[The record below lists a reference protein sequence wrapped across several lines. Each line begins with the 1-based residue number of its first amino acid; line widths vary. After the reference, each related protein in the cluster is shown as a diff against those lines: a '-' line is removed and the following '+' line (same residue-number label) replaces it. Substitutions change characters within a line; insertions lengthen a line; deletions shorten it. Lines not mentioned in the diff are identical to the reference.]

1 MSRMYNSMTTY
12 NTQVNTQLNQLNA
25 LLNSVSR
32 SSSVATNNLAAIFAR
47 QERQPNIQQSIL
59 EANTANTSKGAQ
71 VVQGSLTRAGQLSV
85 LY

>member
-1 MSRMYNSMTTY
+1 MFNVFMEILAY
-12 NTQVNTQLNQLNA
+12 NTQVNTQLNA

-32 SSSVATNNLAAIFAR
+32 RSSVTTNNLAAIFAR
-47 QERQPNIQQSIL
+47 QERQLNIQQSIL